1 MLTFGI
7 IPLLSITFSYTQLFH
22 QIDSPVLTYLFV
34 AIILFIIG
42 IVSLFYYNYSYQ
54 LDNVFKQAGLQSQKL
69 NNDEVNS
76 FIQNNIK
83 LYNKSALWG
92 IILFYISTFLLIG
105 CIEFSIS
112 TIFFHSNPGFLSM
125 LFSFASIIKYF
136 SFLSLAAAI
145 LSVSVLFYINKMKEP
160 ADNSKVEYSK
170 FVNKF
175 ALTIGIISVIILP
188 AFIVLHL
195 LMIPYFALTG
205 TTFTIAAII
214 LVLLFLS
221 VHYYYVMLKE
231 SHLKFISHLFFIVV
245 IVSVLFVI
253 NDQASFST
261 SSQKQILVL
270 SQSYDKM
277 IAGLKEKTGKAPAI
291 NGQEIFESRCAACH
305 RFEMKLVGP
314 AYKDV
319 LPNYENKKGELVAFI
334 MNPVKKNPNFPPM
347 PNQGLN
353 QKQAEAIAE
362 YIMTTYKNK

>member
-1 MLTFGI
+1 
-7 IPLLSITFSYTQLFH
+7 
-22 QIDSPVLTYLFV
+22 
-34 AIILFIIG
+34 
-42 IVSLFYYNYSYQ
+42 
-54 LDNVFKQAGLQSQKL
+54 
-69 NNDEVNS
+69 
-76 FIQNNIK
+76 
-83 LYNKSALWG
+83 
-92 IILFYISTFLLIG
+92 
-105 CIEFSIS
+105 
-112 TIFFHSNPGFLSM
+112 
-125 LFSFASIIKYF
+125 
-136 SFLSLAAAI
+136 
-145 LSVSVLFYINKMKEP
+145 MKEP